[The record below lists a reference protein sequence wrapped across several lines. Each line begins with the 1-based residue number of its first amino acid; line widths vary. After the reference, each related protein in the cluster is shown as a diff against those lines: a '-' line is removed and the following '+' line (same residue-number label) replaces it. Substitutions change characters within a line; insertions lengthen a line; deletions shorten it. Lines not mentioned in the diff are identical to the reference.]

1 MTEKE
6 MFEFVLD
13 ELMNC
18 DLFRGK
24 YDARNGDEH
33 FMHGIAT
40 VMESIAYH
48 AGDDV
53 GDAFSDL
60 FTKNLIES
68 EDKVKSFYIES
79 SIAVKV
85 KAETV
90 EKAYEKF
97 YDWVDEIPET
107 REVQINS
114 VCVDDDQLRPEEDK
128 ADENLG

>member
-6 MFEFVLD
+6 AFEFVLNK
-13 ELMNC
+13 LMEC
-18 DLFRGK
+18 GLFIGE

-33 FMHGIAT
+33 FMNGIAT

-68 EDKVKSFYIES
+68 EEKAKSFYIEFS
-79 SIAVKV
+79 TAVKV

-90 EKAYEKF
+90 EKAYDKF
-97 YDWVDEIPET
+97 YEWLDEIPET
-107 REVQINS
+107 REVQISS
-114 VCVDDDQLRPEEDK
+114 VCVDDDQLRPEEELS
-128 ADENLG
+128 AE

>member
-6 MFEFVLD
+6 AFEFVLNK
-13 ELMNC
+13 LMEC
-18 DLFRGK
+18 GLFIGE

-33 FMHGIAT
+33 FMYGIST
-40 VMESIAYH
+40 VMESIAYR
-48 AGDDV
+48 AGNDI

-60 FTKNLIES
+60 FTKNLIKS

-90 EKAYEKF
+90 EKAYDKF
-97 YDWVDEIPET
+97 YKWLDDIPET
-107 REVQINS
+107 REVQISS
-114 VCVDDDQLRPEEDK
+114 VCVDDDQARPKEELS
-128 ADENLG
+128 AE

>member
-6 MFEFVLD
+6 VFKLVLD
-13 ELMNC
+13 ELKKC
-18 DLFRGK
+18 ELFTGK

-33 FMHGIAT
+33 FMNGIAT

-68 EDKVKSFYIES
+68 EEKIKSFYIEFS
-79 SIAVKV
+79 VAVNI
-85 KAETV
+85 KAETI
-90 EKAYEKF
+90 EKAYNKF
-97 YDWVDEIPET
+97 YKWLDEMPET
-107 REVQINS
+107 KEIQISS
-114 VCVDDDQLRPEEDK
+114 VCVDDDQLRPEEDLS
-128 ADENLG
+128 AE